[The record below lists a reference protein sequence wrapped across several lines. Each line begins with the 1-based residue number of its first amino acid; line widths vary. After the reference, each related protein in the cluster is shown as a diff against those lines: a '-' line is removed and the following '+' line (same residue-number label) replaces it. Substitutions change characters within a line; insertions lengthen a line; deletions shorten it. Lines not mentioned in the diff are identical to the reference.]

1 MFFAKDFIETA
12 EGLIFAVVGQS
23 MEQDKVLCFLR
34 YVPHQQGW
42 RKVDTDV
49 ANDFL
54 KQHHPHYLH
63 YSPILDASLHAVAQ
77 PKIIKHHRPKHRLQQ
92 LLNADNHDAVEQD
105 LLSLAKLFQQHGLDL
120 ANIGIT
126 GSLLI
131 GVQQHGSDIDVVCY
145 GREVFHHCRA
155 VTAKLIE
162 LGQLQDLTEQDW
174 QQSYQR
180 RDCDLSFAEYVWHEQ
195 RKVNKAIIN
204 GRKFDL
210 NFIDDCMESLPRFTG
225 HAGGTTPRME
235 EVEQRKE
242 QLPRAPKV
250 GADATQG
257 AVADDRAVGDPNDY
271 QKIGPINL
279 QCQVIDDTY
288 GFDYPAEFKIDHE
301 HIDSIISFTATYTGQ
316 ALRGET
322 VQVSGMLEQSSQ
334 GRKRII
340 VGSSR
345 EARGEFIKVVQ

>member
-23 MEQDKVLCFLR
+23 MEHDKVLCFLR

-63 YSPILDASLHAVAQ
+63 FSPILDASLHAVAQ
-77 PKIIKHHRPKHRLQQ
+77 SKIIKHHRPKHRLQQ

-105 LLSLAKLFQQHGLDL
+105 LLSLIKLFQQHGLDL
-120 ANIGIT
+120 ANVGVT

-131 GVQQHGSDIDVVCY
+131 GAQQHGSDIDVVCY
-145 GREVFHHCRA
+145 GREVFHFCRA
-155 VTAKLIE
+155 VTAKLIA

-195 RKVNKAIIN
+195 RKANKAMIN

-210 NFIDDCMESLPRFTG
+210 NFINDQ
-225 HAGGTTPRME
+225 A
-235 EVEQRKE
+235 
-242 QLPRAPKV
+242 V
-250 GADATQG
+250 GAPD
-257 AVADDRAVGDPNDY
+257 DY

-340 VGSSR
+340 VGSNR

>member
-54 KQHHPHYLH
+54 KQYHPHYLH

-92 LLNADNHDAVEQD
+92 LLNENNHDAVEQD
-105 LLSLAKLFQQHGLDL
+105 LLSLTRLFQQHGLDL

-131 GVQQHGSDIDVVCY
+131 GVQQYGSDIDVVCY

-155 VTAKLIE
+155 VTAKLIT
-162 LGQLQDLTEQDW
+162 LGQLQYLTEQDW
-174 QQSYQR
+174 QQSYLR

-195 RKVNKAIIN
+195 RKANKAIIN

-210 NFIDDCMESLPRFTG
+210 NFIDDCMD
-225 HAGGTTPRME
+225 AGGR
-235 EVEQRKE
+235 
-242 QLPRAPKV
+242 
-250 GADATQG
+250 ATQG
-257 AVADDRAVGDPNDY
+257 AVADDRAVGDPDDY

-288 GFDYPAEFKIDHE
+288 GFDYPAELKIDHE

>member
-12 EGLIFAVVGQS
+12 EGLIFAVVGQG

-77 PKIIKHHRPKHRLQQ
+77 PKIIKHYRPKHRLQQ

-105 LLSLAKLFQQHGLDL
+105 LVSLTRLFQQHGLDL

-155 VTAKLIE
+155 VTTKLIA

-195 RKVNKAIIN
+195 RKANKAIIN

-210 NFIDDCMESLPRFTG
+210 NFIDDW
-225 HAGGTTPRME
+225 
-235 EVEQRKE
+235 
-242 QLPRAPKV
+242 
-250 GADATQG
+250 
-257 AVADDRAVGDPNDY
+257 AVDDSDNY

-340 VGSSR
+340 IGSSR
-345 EARGEFIKVVQ
+345 EARGEFIKVV

>member
-1 MFFAKDFIETA
+1 
-12 EGLIFAVVGQS
+12 
-23 MEQDKVLCFLR
+23 
-34 YVPHQQGW
+34 
-42 RKVDTDV
+42 
-49 ANDFL
+49 
-54 KQHHPHYLH
+54 
-63 YSPILDASLHAVAQ
+63 
-77 PKIIKHHRPKHRLQQ
+77 
-92 LLNADNHDAVEQD
+92 
-105 LLSLAKLFQQHGLDL
+105 
-120 ANIGIT
+120 
-126 GSLLI
+126 LLI

-155 VTAKLIE
+155 VTAKLIA

-225 HAGGTTPRME
+225 HARGR
-235 EVEQRKE
+235 
-242 QLPRAPKV
+242 
-250 GADATQG
+250 ATQG
-257 AVADDRAVGDPNDY
+257 AVADDRAVGAPDDY

-316 ALRGET
+316 ALSGET

>member
-77 PKIIKHHRPKHRLQQ
+77 PKIIKHYRPKHRLQQ

-105 LLSLAKLFQQHGLDL
+105 LVSLTRLFQQHGLDL

-131 GVQQHGSDIDVVCY
+131 GVQQYGSDIDVVCY

-155 VTAKLIE
+155 VTTKLIA

-195 RKVNKAIIN
+195 RKANKAIIN

-210 NFIDDCMESLPRFTG
+210 NFIDDW
-225 HAGGTTPRME
+225 
-235 EVEQRKE
+235 
-242 QLPRAPKV
+242 
-250 GADATQG
+250 
-257 AVADDRAVGDPNDY
+257 AVGDSDDY

-345 EARGEFIKVVQ
+345 EARGEFIKVLQ

>member
-23 MEQDKVLCFLR
+23 MEHDKVLCFLR

-54 KQHHPHYLH
+54 KQHYPHYLH

-77 PKIIKHHRPKHRLQQ
+77 PKIIKHHRPRHRLQQ

-105 LLSLAKLFQQHGLDL
+105 LVSLAKLFQQHGLDL

-155 VTAKLIE
+155 VTTKLIA

-195 RKVNKAIIN
+195 RKANKAIIN

-210 NFIDDCMESLPRFTG
+210 NFIDD
-225 HAGGTTPRME
+225 
-235 EVEQRKE
+235 
-242 QLPRAPKV
+242 
-250 GADATQG
+250 
-257 AVADDRAVGDPNDY
+257 RAVGDSEDY
-271 QKIGPINL
+271 QKTGPISL

-334 GRKRII
+334 GRQRII

>member
-92 LLNADNHDAVEQD
+92 LLNANNHDAVEQD
-105 LLSLAKLFQQHGLDL
+105 LVSLAKLFQQHGLDL

-195 RKVNKAIIN
+195 RKANKAIIN

-210 NFIDDCMESLPRFTG
+210 NFI
-225 HAGGTTPRME
+225 
-235 EVEQRKE
+235 
-242 QLPRAPKV
+242 
-250 GADATQG
+250 
-257 AVADDRAVGDPNDY
+257 DDRAVGDPNDY

>member
-105 LLSLAKLFQQHGLDL
+105 LVSLAKLFQQHGLDL

-155 VTAKLIE
+155 VTTKLIA

-195 RKVNKAIIN
+195 RKANKAIIN

-210 NFIDDCMESLPRFTG
+210 NFIDDW
-225 HAGGTTPRME
+225 
-235 EVEQRKE
+235 
-242 QLPRAPKV
+242 
-250 GADATQG
+250 
-257 AVADDRAVGDPNDY
+257 AVGDSDDY

-345 EARGEFIKVVQ
+345 EARGEFIKVLQ

>member
-34 YVPHQQGW
+34 YVLHQQGW

-54 KQHHPHYLH
+54 KQHHPYYLH

-105 LLSLAKLFQQHGLDL
+105 LVSLAKLFQQHGLDL

-155 VTAKLIE
+155 VTSKLIA
-162 LGQLQDLTEQDW
+162 LGQLHDLTEQDW

-195 RKVNKAIIN
+195 RKANKAIIN

-210 NFIDDCMESLPRFTG
+210 NFIDD
-225 HAGGTTPRME
+225 
-235 EVEQRKE
+235 Q
-242 QLPRAPKV
+242 
-250 GADATQG
+250 
-257 AVADDRAVGDPNDY
+257 DDQAVGGSDDY
-271 QKIGPINL
+271 QKIGPISL
-279 QCQVIDDTY
+279 QCKVVDDTY
-288 GFDYPAEFKIDHE
+288 SFDYPAELKIDHE

-334 GRKRII
+334 GRQRII

>member
-54 KQHHPHYLH
+54 KQYHPHYLH

-92 LLNADNHDAVEQD
+92 LLNANNHDAVEQD
-105 LLSLAKLFQQHGLDL
+105 LLSLTRLFQQHGLDL

-180 RDCDLSFAEYVWHEQ
+180 RDCDLSFGEYVWHEQ

-225 HAGGTTPRME
+225 HAGGR
-235 EVEQRKE
+235 
-242 QLPRAPKV
+242 
-250 GADATQG
+250 ATQG
-257 AVADDRAVGDPNDY
+257 AVADDRAVGDSDDY

>member
-23 MEQDKVLCFLR
+23 MEHDKVLCFLR

-77 PKIIKHHRPKHRLQQ
+77 PKIVKHHRPKHRLQQ
-92 LLNADNHDAVEQD
+92 LLNADNHDVVEQD
-105 LLSLAKLFQQHGLDL
+105 LLSLTRLFQQHGLDL
-120 ANIGIT
+120 ADVGVT

-155 VTAKLIE
+155 VTAKLIT

-195 RKVNKAIIN
+195 RKANKAIIN

-210 NFIDDCMESLPRFTG
+210 NFIN
-225 HAGGTTPRME
+225 
-235 EVEQRKE
+235 
-242 QLPRAPKV
+242 
-250 GADATQG
+250 
-257 AVADDRAVGDPNDY
+257 DRAVGDSDDY
-271 QKIGPINL
+271 QKTGPISL

-334 GRKRII
+334 GRQRII

>member
-77 PKIIKHHRPKHRLQQ
+77 PKIIKHYRPKHRLQQ

-105 LLSLAKLFQQHGLDL
+105 LVSLTRLFQQHGLDL

-155 VTAKLIE
+155 VTTKLIA

-195 RKVNKAIIN
+195 RKANKAIIN

-210 NFIDDCMESLPRFTG
+210 NFIDDW
-225 HAGGTTPRME
+225 
-235 EVEQRKE
+235 
-242 QLPRAPKV
+242 
-250 GADATQG
+250 
-257 AVADDRAVGDPNDY
+257 AVDDSDNY

-340 VGSSR
+340 IGSSR
-345 EARGEFIKVVQ
+345 EARGEFIKVV

>member
-42 RKVDTDV
+42 RKVDTDI

-77 PKIIKHHRPKHRLQQ
+77 PLIIKHHRPKHRLQQ
-92 LLNADNHDAVEQD
+92 LLSSDNHDAVEQD
-105 LLSLAKLFQQHGLDL
+105 LVSLTQLFQQHGLDL

-155 VTAKLIE
+155 VTAKLIA

-195 RKVNKAIIN
+195 RKANKAIIN

-210 NFIDDCMESLPRFTG
+210 NFIDD
-225 HAGGTTPRME
+225 
-235 EVEQRKE
+235 
-242 QLPRAPKV
+242 
-250 GADATQG
+250 
-257 AVADDRAVGDPNDY
+257 RAVGDSDDY
-271 QKIGPINL
+271 QKIGSINL

-316 ALRGET
+316 ALSGET

>member
-145 GREVFHHCRA
+145 EREVFHHCRA

-195 RKVNKAIIN
+195 RKANKAIIN

-210 NFIDDCMESLPRFTG
+210 NFIDD
-225 HAGGTTPRME
+225 
-235 EVEQRKE
+235 
-242 QLPRAPKV
+242 RAF
-250 GADATQG
+250 GAPD
-257 AVADDRAVGDPNDY
+257 DY

-288 GFDYPAEFKIDHE
+288 GFDYPAELKIDHE

>member
-12 EGLIFAVVGQS
+12 EGLIFAVVGQG
-23 MEQDKVLCFLR
+23 MEHDKVLCFLR

-92 LLNADNHDAVEQD
+92 LLNADNHDVVEQD
-105 LLSLAKLFQQHGLDL
+105 LLSLTRLFQQHGLDL
-120 ANIGIT
+120 ADVGVT

-155 VTAKLIE
+155 VTAKLIT

-195 RKVNKAIIN
+195 RKANKAMIN

-210 NFIDDCMESLPRFTG
+210 NFIND
-225 HAGGTTPRME
+225 
-235 EVEQRKE
+235 Q
-242 QLPRAPKV
+242 
-250 GADATQG
+250 
-257 AVADDRAVGDPNDY
+257 AVGDPGDY
-271 QKIGPINL
+271 QKIGPVNL

-301 HIDSIISFTATYTGQ
+301 YIDSIISFTATYTGQ

>member
-105 LLSLAKLFQQHGLDL
+105 LVSLAKLFQQHGLDL

-155 VTAKLIE
+155 VTTKLIA

-195 RKVNKAIIN
+195 RKANKAIIN

-210 NFIDDCMESLPRFTG
+210 NFIDDW
-225 HAGGTTPRME
+225 
-235 EVEQRKE
+235 
-242 QLPRAPKV
+242 
-250 GADATQG
+250 
-257 AVADDRAVGDPNDY
+257 AVDDSDNY

-340 VGSSR
+340 IGSSR
-345 EARGEFIKVVQ
+345 EARGEFIKVV

>member
-12 EGLIFAVVGQS
+12 EGLIFAVVGQG

-54 KQHHPHYLH
+54 KQHHPHYLY

-77 PKIIKHHRPKHRLQQ
+77 PKIIKHYRPKHRLQQ

-105 LLSLAKLFQQHGLDL
+105 LVSLTRLFQQHGLDL

-155 VTAKLIE
+155 VTTKLIA

-195 RKVNKAIIN
+195 RKANKAIIN

-210 NFIDDCMESLPRFTG
+210 NFIDDW
-225 HAGGTTPRME
+225 
-235 EVEQRKE
+235 
-242 QLPRAPKV
+242 
-250 GADATQG
+250 
-257 AVADDRAVGDPNDY
+257 AVGDSDDY

-345 EARGEFIKVVQ
+345 EARGEFIKVV

>member
-12 EGLIFAVVGQS
+12 EGLIFAVVGQG
-23 MEQDKVLCFLR
+23 MEHDKVLCFLR

-105 LLSLAKLFQQHGLDL
+105 LLSLTRLFQQQGLDL

-155 VTAKLIE
+155 VTTKLIA

-195 RKVNKAIIN
+195 RKANKAIIN

-210 NFIDDCMESLPRFTG
+210 NFIDD
-225 HAGGTTPRME
+225 
-235 EVEQRKE
+235 
-242 QLPRAPKV
+242 
-250 GADATQG
+250 
-257 AVADDRAVGDPNDY
+257 RAVGAPDDY
-271 QKIGPINL
+271 QKIGPITL

-345 EARGEFIKVVQ
+345 EARGEFIKVLQ

>member
-12 EGLIFAVVGQS
+12 EGLIFAVVGQG

-105 LLSLAKLFQQHGLDL
+105 LVSLAKLFQQHGLDL

-155 VTAKLIE
+155 VTTKLIA

-195 RKVNKAIIN
+195 RKANKAIIN

-210 NFIDDCMESLPRFTG
+210 NFIDD
-225 HAGGTTPRME
+225 
-235 EVEQRKE
+235 
-242 QLPRAPKV
+242 RAM
-250 GADATQG
+250 
-257 AVADDRAVGDPNDY
+257 GDSDDY

-288 GFDYPAEFKIDHE
+288 GFDYPAVFKIDHE

-345 EARGEFIKVVQ
+345 EARGEFIKVV